1 MMCLEL
7 TLTMRMYWKLLLG
20 KWREADRWK
29 KVWICFHTFTN
40 HQLFPPSPYHAYAG
54 STKIYLVKP
63 KLLFP
68 IKIRLLVIT
77 IKPYQHRHLPEEA
90 NPVDMSHP
98 HPTQDINAPQLH
110 QVLQIYQGRIVVI
123 PRVLVTA
130 RGIRLLHRH
139 HQTIII
145 VPTQSHPM
153 LGVHQCLRH
162 GGARME
168 KTRR

>member
-1 MMCLEL
+1 MEL
-7 TLTMRMYWKLLLG
+7 TSTMRMYWKLLLG
-20 KWREADRWK
+20 KCRETDKRAFEY
-29 KVWICFHTFTN
+29 VFICTFTN
-40 HQLFPPSPYHAYAG
+40 YQFLFPSPYHAYTG

-63 KLLFP
+63 KLLFL
-68 IKIRLLVIT
+68 IKIRLLAIT
-77 IKPYQHRHLPEEA
+77 IKPYQHRHLLEEA

-98 HPTQDINAPQLH
+98 RPTQDINAPQLH

-153 LGVHQCLRH
+153 LGVHQCPRH
-162 GGARME
+162 GGATRMG